1 MGIILNLFRFMLFIY
16 IPFSFLKPF
25 SILMF
30 LESFYWII
38 ISFLSYVLNIDNYK
52 LLKTVLI
59 YGPNK
64 SGKTNLIEGLRVFKA
79 LLKKGNVDDFPIELM
94 KNFLVDDIK
103 SVDFELEFLE
113 NGSIY
118 TYGVEIHENKK
129 ISEYLKI
136 NDDEIFTRDSFKGNS
151 WNNDYIDDF
160 EVEILNKVSDN
171 RLFISSLDNFSISNK
186 HLNAVTCFFNKIIFF

>member
-1 MGIILNLFRFMLFIY
+1 M
-16 IPFSFLKPF
+16 
-25 SILMF
+25 
-30 LESFYWII
+30 I

-186 HLNAVTCFFNKIIFF
+186 HLNAVTCFFNKINFF